1 MDPKHLGSSF
11 DDFLREEGL
20 LDEAEAVAAKRV
32 LEFETW
38 LDSVLDRLPTA
49 PTVPLE
55 ELRRE
60 NLYDEEN

>member
-38 LDSVLDRLPTA
+38 LDSVLRRLPPA
-49 PTVPLE
+49 LTVPLE

-60 NLYDEEN
+60 NLYDDD